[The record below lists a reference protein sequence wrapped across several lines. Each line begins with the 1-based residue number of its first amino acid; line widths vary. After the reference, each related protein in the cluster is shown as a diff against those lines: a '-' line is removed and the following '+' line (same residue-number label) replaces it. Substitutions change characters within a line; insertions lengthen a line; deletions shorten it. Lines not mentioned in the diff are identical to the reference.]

1 MRVVKPVYF
10 TAFPHEVECN
20 ICEWVDTK
28 LLSDPWHPHV
38 ICPGCG
44 SKIRQRLFWAAV
56 THIEELRIAK
66 IFNNKR
72 VLHFAPDK
80 CLTKR
85 LSKEAQQYTTAD
97 FLAEGYSYK
106 HIDLNLDISDMK
118 AVDDEAFDCVIAFDV
133 LEHVPDYLRAIEET
147 NRVLAPGGYCIF
159 TVPQQDDLETTFE
172 DLTIT
177 DPKERERTYGQWD
190 HLRIYGNDFKDKI
203 ASRGFEVT
211 LVSRDDFDD
220 DLVCKSVLYPP
231 VVSDN
236 PLATNNRLVYFG
248 KKVASV
254 AKPEL
259 SGMYL

>member
-10 TAFPHEVECN
+10 TAFPHQVECN
-20 ICEWVDTK
+20 ICQWEDNK
-28 LLSDPWHPHV
+28 LQSDAWHPYV
-38 ICPGCG
+38 ICLGCG

-56 THIEELRIAK
+56 THIEE
-66 IFNNKR
+66 FSEVFSNKR

-85 LSKEAQQYTTAD
+85 ISKEAKQYITAD

-106 HIDLNLDISDMK
+106 HIDLNLDISNMK

-133 LEHVPDYLRAIEET
+133 LEHVPNYLQALEEVH
-147 NRVLAPGGYCIF
+147 RVLSPGGYCIF

-172 DLTIT
+172 DPTIT
-177 DPKERERTYGQWD
+177 DPKGRERTYGQWD

-203 ASRGFEVT
+203 ASRGFDVT
-211 LVSRDDFDD
+211 MVSKDDFDS
-220 DLVCKSVLYPP
+220 DLVRKSVLYPP
-231 VVSDN
+231 ILSDN

-248 KKVASV
+248 KKTASI
-254 AKPEL
+254 AD
-259 SGMYL
+259 SN